1 MSNNH
6 ENLINSAAKHLGTS
20 PDAIKSAVQSG
31 SVDNLISSMP
41 PGEAEKLKKFL
52 SNKAATEKL
61 LKSPQVQE
69 LMSKLMGNKNE

>member
-41 PGEAEKLKKFL
+41 PEEAEKLKKFL
-52 SNKAATEKL
+52 SNNFLKQGKVIFIL
-61 LKSPQVQE
+61 MILKS
-69 LMSKLMGNKNE
+69 KNF

>member
-6 ENLINSAAKHLGTS
+6 DNLINSAAKRLGTT

-31 SVDNLISSMP
+31 SADSLMSSMP
-41 PGEAEKLKKFL
+41 PEEAEKLKKLL

-69 LMSKLMGNKNE
+69 LMNKLMGNKNE